1 MTTTQQQF
9 PARAT
14 RRTAFQVVIAAILIL
29 GIVLPIA
36 VQIIGEE
43 LGDWIPGPVIA
54 WLVAGAAFMAA
65 LAAAVARI
73 MAIPQV
79 DAWLKHVGLASA
91 PALTALEEHADTDAR
106 VLSEVEHRSL
116 SELRYDFAMLD
127 PADPIATG
135 LAKALRTD

>member
-43 LGDWIPGPVIA
+43 LGPWIPGPVLA
-54 WLVAGAAFMAA
+54 WLATAAAVMAA
-65 LAAAVARI
+65 LAAAIARI

-79 DAWLKHVGLASA
+79 DTWLSHLGLSSGPVLTDLEQHADREA
-91 PALTALEEHADTDAR
+91 RALTERETKM
-106 VLSEVEHRSL
+106 LSD
-116 SELRYDFAMLD
+116 LRDDFASLD